1 MVCELL
7 QKIELL
13 HAAGTQF
20 TPADAR
26 EVVKTFYDML
36 TILDNKGL
44 ALLAFDGIIVA
55 ATAFTA
61 EKGDV
66 FHKRGPARWLAIAI
80 IALALSAAAACLGVS
95 EISYPFFHYVEC
107 APGKLDF
114 GAEIARLDSL
124 VGWRT
129 WYFRV
134 AWACSIV
141 AIPMF
146 LLMFWVSLDWDTK
159 TSRPKRR

>member
-1 MVCELL
+1 MVCDLL

-20 TPADAR
+20 APGEAR
-26 EVVKTFYDML
+26 EVVKTFYEML

-80 IALALSAAAACLGVS
+80 IILSLSAAAACLGVS
-95 EISYPFFHYVEC
+95 AVSYPFFHFVDC
-107 APGKLDF
+107 TPGKLDF
-114 GAEIARLDSL
+114 TSEISHLVSL
-124 VGWRT
+124 IGWRT
-129 WYFRV
+129 TFFQL
-134 AWACSIV
+134 AWAFSIV

-159 TSRPKRR
+159 DARPKRR